1 MAPQSA
7 VNLWPNNKKAFCPA
21 SGAHSRKSTHER
33 LPGVLALG
41 LREGG
46 VAYDVPILVSEAP
59 G

>member
-7 VNLWPNNKKAFCPA
+7 VNLWPNNKKAFCPFDPGPTHA
-21 SGAHSRKSTHER
+21 KAHTNACQEFWLSVFER
-33 LPGVLALG
+33 
-41 LREGG
+41 G